1 MSQRRSLARPY
12 AEAVFRLAVERG
24 TLQKWSEMLAIAAAV
39 AGDERVR
46 AAVNDPLRTREQI
59 AELFLDICGRWLD
72 AEAANFVRVLAE
84 NRRLTLLPEIAAL
97 FEERRAEAEGRL
109 QAKVVSAF
117 PLTKEQEQAVARALE
132 RRLGRRVVLESA
144 VDPKLLGGIVVRIG
158 DLVIDGSVRGR
169 VERLAAQL
177 SH

>member
-12 AEAVFRLAVERG
+12 AEAVYRHAAERG
-24 TLQKWSEMLAIAAAV
+24 ALPKWSEMLAFAAAV
-39 AGDERVR
+39 ASDERVR
-46 AAVNDPLRTREQI
+46 AVVNDPLRTRAQI
-59 AELFLDICGRWLD
+59 AALFLDICGKRLD

-109 QAKVVSAF
+109 HATVVSAF
-117 PLTKEQEQAVARALE
+117 PLTKEQEQAVAQALE
-132 RRLGRRVVLESA
+132 HRFGRRIALESE
-144 VDPKLLGGIVVRIG
+144 VDPKLLGGIVVRVG
-158 DLVIDGSVRGR
+158 DRVIDGSVRGR